1 MKKFIT
7 TILSLAAVSVF
18 SQEYSDRVG
27 INTYEPKATL
37 EVLGKADD
45 ATKADGLIVPIL
57 TRAQLIEKTAYG
69 DEQIGTIIYVS
80 EINGTLPENNPA
92 LAAVTAQALYF
103 FGHEKKW
110 VKMNR

>member
-1 MKKFIT
+1 MKKFLTLALAFAGIT
-7 TILSLAAVSVF
+7 AYAQ
-18 SQEYSDRVG
+18 QEGRVG
-27 INTYEPKATL
+27 INTEEPKATL

-80 EINGTLPENNPA
+80 EIDGTLPENNPA
-92 LAAVTAQALYF
+92 LAAVTVEALYF